1 MHVYTGFL
9 LGFGDGI
16 RDFGR
21 MGAQEIFR
29 IRDVLGDGHAAVGAA
44 AGAVRAVARVI
55 PIGICGYPHCVH
67 RYCSKGANGA
77 NKPFSDHIPEGRIG
91 RLRS

>member
-29 IRDVLGDGHAAVGAA
+29 IRDVLMVTPLS
-44 AGAVRAVARVI
+44 VLLLELSELSLELS
-55 PIGICGYPHCVH
+55 P
-67 RYCSKGANGA
+67 
-77 NKPFSDHIPEGRIG
+77 
-91 RLRS
+91 

>member
-44 AGAVRAVARVI
+44 AGAVRAVA
-55 PIGICGYPHCVH
+55 
-67 RYCSKGANGA
+67 
-77 NKPFSDHIPEGRIG
+77 
-91 RLRS
+91 

>member
-1 MHVYTGFL
+1 MYTGFL

-29 IRDVLGDGHAAVGAA
+29 IRDVSVMVTPLSVLLLELSELSLELS
-44 AGAVRAVARVI
+44 
-55 PIGICGYPHCVH
+55 P
-67 RYCSKGANGA
+67 
-77 NKPFSDHIPEGRIG
+77 
-91 RLRS
+91 

>member
-29 IRDVLGDGHAAVGAA
+29 IRDVLLLELSELSLELS
-44 AGAVRAVARVI
+44 
-55 PIGICGYPHCVH
+55 P
-67 RYCSKGANGA
+67 
-77 NKPFSDHIPEGRIG
+77 
-91 RLRS
+91 

>member
-21 MGAQEIFR
+21 MGAQEIF
-29 IRDVLGDGHAAVGAA
+29 
-44 AGAVRAVARVI
+44 
-55 PIGICGYPHCVH
+55 PYP
-67 RYCSKGANGA
+67 
-77 NKPFSDHIPEGRIG
+77 
-91 RLRS
+91 

>member
-21 MGAQEIFR
+21 MGAQEISVSVMFSVMVTPLS
-29 IRDVLGDGHAAVGAA
+29 VLLLELSELSLELS
-44 AGAVRAVARVI
+44 
-55 PIGICGYPHCVH
+55 P
-67 RYCSKGANGA
+67 
-77 NKPFSDHIPEGRIG
+77 
-91 RLRS
+91 